1 MSSDQFE
8 SQTTGEDDAYLK
20 IWAVEQEHVRTRW
33 TVATFFMSVSFA
45 ILGFSFQQN
54 LAGSAALAIRLS
66 GLLIYWFA
74 YLLFS
79 RFNDYSQFL
88 RTYLAEMESAKRTR
102 LDLQGKARTALR
114 KRSANRL
121 SAGQLLL
128 VFGVLYTIGV
138 ALLWLLKV

>member
-1 MSSDQFE
+1 MSSDQSE

-102 LDLQGKARTALR
+102 LDLQSKARTALR
-114 KRSANRL
+114 KRSARRL

-128 VFGVLYTIGV
+128 VFGVL
-138 ALLWLLKV
+138 

>member
-8 SQTTGEDDAYLK
+8 SQTTREDDAYLK

-88 RTYLAEMESAKRTR
+88 RTYLAEMESAKRTS
-102 LDLQGKARTALR
+102 LDLQSKARTALW

-121 SAGQLLL
+121 TAGQLLL

-138 ALLWLLKV
+138 ALL

>member
-1 MSSDQFE
+1 MSSDQSE

-20 IWAVEQEHVRTRW
+20 ILAVEQEHARTRW

-45 ILGFSFQQN
+45 TLGFSFQQN
-54 LAGSAALAIRLS
+54 LAGSAALALRLS

-79 RFNDYSQFL
+79 RFMDYSQFL

-102 LDLQGKARTALR
+102 LDLQSKARTALR

-128 VFGVLYTIGV
+128 AFGALYTIGV
-138 ALLWLLKV
+138 ALLWLLHV